1 MKDSDLSL
9 TSVGAVALSL
19 LSGVI
24 LIAPG
29 TLSARED
36 PDTDKAPPADEKAKA
51 RGTEPDAAQA
61 AGFARL
67 KKENATKD
75 TITAGKGAIPA
86 GTGGEPAG
94 KDATPV
100 RK

>member
-29 TLSARED
+29 TLSARENT
-36 PDTDKAPPADEKAKA
+36 DTDKAPPADEKAKA
-51 RGTEPDAAQA
+51 RDAEPDAARA

-75 TITAGKGAIPA
+75 AIPA
-86 GTGGEPAG
+86 GSGGEPAG
-94 KDATPV
+94 KGSIPV

>member
-29 TLSARED
+29 TLSARENT
-36 PDTDKAPPADEKAKA
+36 DTDKAPPADEKAKA
-51 RGTEPDAAQA
+51 RDAEPDAARA
-61 AGFARL
+61 AGLDCL
-67 KKENATKD
+67 KMETERKD
-75 TITAGKGAIPA
+75 TVSAGKDAIPA
-86 GTGGEPAG
+86 GTGGKG
-94 KDATPV
+94 ATPV

>member
-29 TLSARED
+29 TLSARENT
-36 PDTDKAPPADEKAKA
+36 DTDKAPPADEKAKA
-51 RGTEPDAAQA
+51 RDAEPDAAQA
-61 AGFARL
+61 ARLACL
-67 KKENATKD
+67 KKEAARKD
-75 TITAGKGAIPA
+75 TVRQGKRI
-86 GTGGEPAG
+86 
-94 KDATPV
+94 
-100 RK
+100 